1 MNKLKAFAIGVL
13 AAASLAFPSL
23 VVASSPAPRLGT
35 AANFSVLAGSTVT
48 NTGKS
53 VVIGEI
59 GLSPGTSVTGFPPG
73 RGSYEFADAAVR
85 QAKADLGRAFV
96 DARNATPATNLSG
109 KDLGNLV
116 LHPGTYQFSSSA
128 ELTGT
133 LTLRGRGVYIFKV
146 GSAITTASGSR
157 VVLED
162 GAQSCSLFWQIGSS
176 ATFGSGTRFAGTVM
190 AQSSITMVTG
200 ASLVGRAEA
209 RVGAVTLDDNRISPP
224 TGGCSGGGTTSS
236 GGSTKGSGTS
246 SGGSGIGVPNTGADV
261 PWLLGGGLLVGGLL
275 LFGAAFYERHA
286 HRGRIA

>member
-1 MNKLKAFAIGVL
+1 MNRCKAVVVGLL

-23 VVASSPAPRLGT
+23 VAASSPAPRLGT
-35 AANFSVLAGSTVT
+35 AANFTVLAGSTVT
-48 NTGKS
+48 NTGHS
-53 VVIGEI
+53 VVIGGI
-59 GLSPGTSVTGFPPG
+59 GLSPGTSITGFPPG
-73 RGSYEFADAAVR
+73 TGTWQFANAAVR
-85 QAKADLGRAFV
+85 QAKDDLGRAFV
-96 DARNATPATNLSG
+96 DSKNATPAKNLTG

-116 LHPGTYQFSSSA
+116 LGPGTYQFSSSA

-146 GSAITTASGSR
+146 GSALTTASGSR

-162 GAQSCSLFWQIGSS
+162 GAASCSLFWQIGSS

-224 TGGCSGGGTTSS
+224 TGGCSGGGTSS
-236 GGSTKGSGTS
+236 GGPPKGKPSHSGS
-246 SGGSGIGVPNTGADV
+246 SVGTPGTGADLPLV
-261 PWLLGGGLLVGGLL
+261 LAVGMLVLGFAFIGVGVI
-275 LFGAAFYERHA
+275 ER
-286 HRGRIA
+286 RRS